1 MRKLTPTEV
10 FMAFCVEVVRQL
22 WDRGLYRQNK
32 YAQMCHDQWF
42 EVWTIWRTGKTM
54 EDVDRQISDLNPE
67 PVVFGKPVYYE
78 EQDGETL
85 LGGAMG
91 IRNEFTDHDA

>member
-1 MRKLTPTEV
+1 MPRLTPTEV

-32 YAQMCHDQWF
+32 YARMCHDQWF
-42 EVWTIWRTGKTM
+42 DVWTIWRTGKTM
-54 EDVDRQISDLNPE
+54 EDVDRQIEEMFYEPE
-67 PVVFGKPVYYE
+67 IEPPVYYE
-78 EQDGETL
+78 EQNGETP

>member
-32 YAQMCHDQWF
+32 YAQMCHDEWF
-42 EVWTIWRTGKTM
+42 EVWTIWRTHKTM
-54 EDVDRQISDLNPE
+54 EDVDRQIEEMFYESEIE
-67 PVVFGKPVYYE
+67 PPVYYE
-78 EQDGETL
+78 EQNGETP